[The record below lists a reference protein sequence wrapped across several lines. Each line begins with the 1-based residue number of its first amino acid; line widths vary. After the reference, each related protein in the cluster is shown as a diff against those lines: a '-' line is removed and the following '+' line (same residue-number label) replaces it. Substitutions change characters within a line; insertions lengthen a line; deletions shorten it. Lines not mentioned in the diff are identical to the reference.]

1 MSLFAAHNN
10 AWNEWFDPKKPPARA
25 CLHSSQLWRP
35 GRLVEIM
42 VTAAR

>member
-1 MSLFAAHNN
+1 MKRTFIKTLLAGES
-10 AWNEWFDPKKPPARA
+10 ARLGETA
-25 CLHSSQLWRP
+25 